1 MPVMPR
7 NQCQGVVRREAR
19 IKIKLLE
26 ITFNLFYFKRRNAMK
41 FKFALTL
48 LGSALMIGLF
58 SAQVMAA
65 EILTVE
71 DFRQKIVAE
80 EHLVKTADNA
90 IFMFD
95 GSSSMGKMFK
105 DTNTPK
111 IKILRDFLQERNTY
125 FPNLGYNF
133 GLYEYA
139 PKFKEVYAVQPYD
152 RQRFADAINQ
162 LPAEASGPTLLER
175 GLEKIEPA
183 LQGLPGRTV
192 VFLFSDG
199 IYSTYKGSKRPVL
212 KAQEYADKYN
222 VCFNIIGT
230 ADTTEAK
237 NFLQEM
243 ASVNQCSRVI
253 PFETYV
259 SRPQYNS
266 GALYV
271 VKSGTK
277 ITTLSDQK
285 VVGLKTDNILFAW
298 DVSDIDPVFHQE
310 LNDIGS
316 FMQSHPQA
324 FAVIDGYSDN
334 TGTVDYNLRL
344 ARRRAEIVGNYLSN
358 KFGISSDRLVIL
370 WYGQAN
376 PIASND
382 TDAGRALNRRVEIA
396 IGGMK

>member
-1 MPVMPR
+1 
-7 NQCQGVVRREAR
+7 
-19 IKIKLLE
+19 
-26 ITFNLFYFKRRNAMK
+26 MK
-41 FKFALTL
+41 FKFAFAAI
-48 LGSALMIGLF
+48 GSLLMIGLF
-58 SAQVMAA
+58 TTQVMAA

-71 DFRQKIVAE
+71 DFRQKVVSE
-80 EHLVKTADNA
+80 ENLVKTADNA

-111 IKILRDFLQERNTY
+111 VQILKKFLQDRNMY

-139 PKFKEVYAVQPYD
+139 PKFKEVYAAQPYD
-152 RQRFADAINQ
+152 RQRFADALNQ
-162 LPAEASGPTLLER
+162 LPSEASGPTLLER
-175 GLEKIEPA
+175 GLEKIEPV
-183 LQGLPGRTV
+183 LQGLSGRTV
-192 VFLFSDG
+192 VFLISDG
-199 IYSTYKGSKRPVL
+199 TYSTYKGSKRPVL
-212 KAQEYADKYN
+212 KAQEYADKYK

-253 PFETYV
+253 PFETYI
-259 SRPQYNS
+259 SRPEYNS

-277 ITTLSDQK
+277 IITLSDQK

-298 DVSDIDPVFHQE
+298 DVDEIDPAFHQE

-316 FMQSHPQA
+316 FMQSHPEA

-334 TGTVDYNLRL
+334 TGTVEYNLRL
-344 ARRRAEIVGNYLSN
+344 SHRRAETVGSYLSN
-358 KFGISSDRLVIL
+358 KYGISSDRLVIL
-370 WYGQAN
+370 LYGQAN

-382 TDAGRALNRRVEIA
+382 NDTGRALNRRVEIA